1 MAIDVSDNVPCAI
14 MIQTE
19 VPKPKIFRFENFWL
33 EHSSFQAVLQQAW
46 ALPSNKFDPALRL
59 TSKLKAS
66 RKHIKDWQKNIAKL
80 ATTIENTKFVTQFL
94 DMIEESRDLEMHE

>member
-59 TSKLKAS
+59 TVTPHVSKPHDYVNHMFMRL
-66 RKHIKDWQKNIAKL
+66 
-80 ATTIENTKFVTQFL
+80 
-94 DMIEESRDLEMHE
+94 